1 MLSMPLYDPFGFP
14 ENVGEMFALVQQV
27 LTFLGV
33 WNMVTAVVGFMLA
46 LSVVVY
52 FVKRLSG
59 G

>member
-1 MLSMPLYDPFGFP
+1 MPLYDPFGFP